1 MERKTKERAFE
12 LRRLLYPQYAHNLQH
27 QFKPTRAR
35 EGAPALPGFER
46 GVAAEIEDA
55 RRVRA
60 LARWARRPAVRSARP
75 ASCFTPGEARALA
88 RRLEAS
94 AECGRLDQT
103 FSSAAYM
110 RRYRLRFV
118 GAALRLAA
126 EHPPEDLRLAT
137 IVPPDW
143 RLPGPDLPGLQPR
156 RLLERFRQQLVRA
169 GLTYAEGWLIAFVHG
184 DYDPTHDA
192 YQPHL
197 HILATAGLVPV
208 LARVAG
214 LPALR
219 PGDPTGPGHVR
230 CPVRI
235 QRLNNPVRQISYH
248 LAQGFWPAK
257 ASYVKD
263 GVWRRSRYRGRIRA
277 PRSVEYLMWLDRL
290 DFRDLVLLHG
300 CRIGRGRL
308 RAT

>member
-1 MERKTKERAFE
+1 MEREVEERAFE
-12 LRRLLYPQYAHNLQH
+12 LRRLLYPGYAYNLQH

-35 EGAPALPGFER
+35 KNVPARPGFER
-46 GVAAEIEDA
+46 GVDAAIEDA
-55 RRVRA
+55 RRVRT
-60 LARWARRPAVRSARP
+60 LRRWAKRDAARSVHPAAR
-75 ASCFTPGEARALA
+75 FTPEAALALA
-88 RRLEAS
+88 RRLEAPD
-94 AECGRLDQT
+94 ERGRPNRT
-103 FSSAAYM
+103 FSCAAYM

-143 RLPGPDLPGLQPR
+143 RLPGTDLPALQPR
-156 RLLERFRQQLVRA
+156 QLLERFRQQLVRA
-169 GLTYAEGWLIAFVHG
+169 GLKEAKGWLIAFVHG

-197 HILATAGLVPV
+197 HILMTTGLLPV
-208 LARVAG
+208 LATVAG

-219 PGDPTGPGHVR
+219 PGDPTEPGHVR
-230 CPVRI
+230 RPVLV

-257 ASYVKD
+257 ASYVED

-300 CRIGRGRL
+300 CRIGQGRL